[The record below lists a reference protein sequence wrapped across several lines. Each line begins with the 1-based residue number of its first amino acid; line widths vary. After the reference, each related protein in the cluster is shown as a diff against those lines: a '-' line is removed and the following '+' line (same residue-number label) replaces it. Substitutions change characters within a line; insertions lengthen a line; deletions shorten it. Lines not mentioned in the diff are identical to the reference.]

1 MACAY
6 VWGMKRVLL
15 NKCFLGLGLQI
26 LAVSPLAAQVDVD
39 PLGDEPGRIAFKDVN
54 ALGQAALKAVAAAD
68 YEGLKRLTA
77 YGLKQRE
84 WTVLGNEFLER
95 AEAKAQADLKNA
107 KGEEVDDIRRKI
119 ARMKEQ
125 FNGNKIDEAMKR
137 TQAKEKK
144 CQDAFGKLKQEGKA
158 MGIDWARILFK
169 QMDNSRVRNRG
180 PANAEQ
186 GDLHIIFSSGKKL
199 YHLKLDDCLHS
210 SRLGWLIGPG
220 SLELGTG
227 LPADHHDHDHDPDGD
242 DEPEGEEAPPR
253 EKAVPREFKK
263 PQPGRKF

>member
-1 MACAY
+1 
-6 VWGMKRVLL
+6 MKRALL

-26 LAVSPLAAQVDVD
+26 LAVFPLAAQVDVD

-54 ALGQAALKAVAAAD
+54 ALGQAALKAVAAGD

-84 WTVLGNEFLER
+84 WTALGNEFLEH

-137 TQAKEKK
+137 RKRS
-144 CQDAFGKLKQEGKA
+144 
-158 MGIDWARILFK
+158 AR
-169 QMDNSRVRNRG
+169 MR
-180 PANAEQ
+180 
-186 GDLHIIFSSGKKL
+186 SGN
-199 YHLKLDDCLHS
+199 
-210 SRLGWLIGPG
+210 
-220 SLELGTG
+220 
-227 LPADHHDHDHDPDGD
+227 
-242 DEPEGEEAPPR
+242 
-253 EKAVPREFKK
+253 
-263 PQPGRKF
+263 

>member
-1 MACAY
+1 
-6 VWGMKRVLL
+6 MKRALL

-26 LAVSPLAAQVDVD
+26 FAVFPLAAQVDVD
-39 PLGDEPGRIAFKDVN
+39 PLGDEPGRIVFKDVN
-54 ALGQAALKAVAAAD
+54 ALGKAALKAVAAGD

-95 AEAKAQADLKNA
+95 AEAKAKADLKNA
-107 KGEEVDDIRRKI
+107 KGEEAEGIKRKL

-125 FNGNKIDEAMKR
+125 FNDNKIDEAMKR
-137 TQAKEKK
+137 TQGKENEYGE
-144 CQDAFGKLKQEGKA
+144 AFKKLKQEGKV

-186 GDLHIIFSSGKKL
+186 GDLYVIFSSGKKL
-199 YHLKLDDCLHS
+199 YHLKLDHCLHS

-220 SLELGTG
+220 ALELGAG
-227 LPADHHDHDHDPDGD
+227 MPADDHDGD
-242 DEPEGEEAPPR
+242 DKPEGEEAPPR
-253 EKAVPREFKK
+253 GKAAPREFKK